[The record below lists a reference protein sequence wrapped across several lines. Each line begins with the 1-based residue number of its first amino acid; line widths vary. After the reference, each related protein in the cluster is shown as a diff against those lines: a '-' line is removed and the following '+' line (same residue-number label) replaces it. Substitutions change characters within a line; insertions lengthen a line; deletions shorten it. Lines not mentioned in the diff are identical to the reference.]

1 MRQTLFFLLL
11 ATTLAAQT
19 APPPDG
25 SGPVGPAGQP
35 ETIAGGT
42 PVAKKISGVL
52 LKNIATISGV
62 RTNQLLGYGLVVG
75 LPGSGDTRSGLARE
89 SIKNLLGSLEQN
101 MTHFNLDA
109 RNIAAVLVTAEI
121 PAFARKGDR
130 FAVTVSSIGDARS
143 LSGGVLI
150 QTPLYGANRTIY
162 AAAQGVVT
170 TAEANQPDDRAGAPG
185 KTVGA
190 VMGGALME
198 RDVSANL
205 TENSVIRISLKK
217 FDFTTLEELRKRLRE
232 SLGQDKLELK
242 NGALELAVPEGQ
254 DPVSFIAKIENL
266 RIEPSSASRVVINE
280 RSGTI
285 VMGGDLYVSPVSV
298 TRGGLQIIVTGN
310 AGQGHPDAAVRG
322 ETHLVS
328 GSSVNDIL
336 QILNSIGAS
345 VKDVIA
351 ILEALKEAGALHAEI
366 VVM

>member
-1 MRQTLFFLLL
+1 MRTLGFYFLLVSQGL
-11 ATTLAAQT
+11 AQI
-19 APPPDG
+19 APEVAPEKKEELKK
-25 SGPVGPAGQP
+25 PA
-35 ETIAGGT
+35 
-42 PVAKKISGVL
+42 GVL

-101 MTHFNLDA
+101 MSHLNLDA

-150 QTPLYGANRTIY
+150 QTPLYGANRQIY

-170 TAEANQPDDRAGAPG
+170 TAEANRPEEKATPPG

-198 RDVSANL
+198 RDVSANVS
-205 TENSVIRISLKK
+205 ENSIIRISLKK
-217 FDFTTLEELRKRLRE
+217 FDFTTLEELRKKLKE
-232 SLGQDKLELK
+232 SLGQEKLELK
-242 NGALELAVPEGQ
+242 NGALELTLPEGQ
-254 DPVSFIAKIENL
+254 DPVSFIARIENL
-266 RIEPSSASRVVINE
+266 RIEPSNASRVVINE

-310 AGQGHPDAAVRG
+310 AGQAQDNNSEVRG

-328 GSSVNDIL
+328 GSNVNDIL
-336 QILNSIGAS
+336 QILNSIGAT